1 MALKFTRL
9 GRNTL
14 RQLKANEKLSEHGIT
29 FQRLSSG
36 DGRYTVNIM
45 VEGQRIH
52 RVIGLESGGVT
63 RVKAEQFIEKTRTEA
78 REGKLNL
85 PKGRKTVLGFKQA
98 SKDYLL
104 KLAQEGGSDIKGKIM
119 RLDHNLIP
127 FFKDKSLK
135 NISPFDIE
143 RFKKQRIDGG
153 VKSGTVNRDLAVLS
167 HMFNK
172 GIEWGWFNHAPAK
185 IKLFK
190 ESPGRIIYLA
200 PDQIERLLEAS
211 KQDQCLHVFLFI
223 MIGLDTSMRRMEIL
237 CVRLK
242 NINLAQNTIYIP
254 EAKGGSRN
262 QPMTKKLAVFLRKY
276 IAEHCKDNQEWL
288 FPSSRS
294 ESGHRV
300 AIEKPFRRVV
310 ENAGLD
316 PTEILRHTLRH
327 TSITH
332 LVQSGVD
339 LPTVKRISG
348 HKSLEMV
355 ERYAHQNGAHLSEAM
370 DKLEKRIHLKPK
382 KIHSVK

>member
-1 MALKFTRL
+1 MSLKFTKLTRD
-9 GRNTL
+9 GCRK
-14 RQLKANEKLSEHGIT
+14 LKAGEKISEHGIS
-29 FQRLSSG
+29 FERLSSG
-36 DGRYTVNIM
+36 DGRYAVNIM

-63 RVKAEQFIEKTRTEA
+63 RLNAEQYIEKTKTEA

-98 SKDYLL
+98 SIDYLGKL
-104 KLAQEGGSDIKGKIM
+104 KEEGGKDIKGKVM
-119 RLDHNLIP
+119 RLYHNLIP

-153 VKSGTVNRDLAVLS
+153 VKPGTVNRDLAVLS

-185 IKLFK
+185 IRLFK
-190 ESPGRIIYLA
+190 EAPGRIIYLA
-200 PDQIERLLEAS
+200 TDQIERLLDAS

-237 CVRLK
+237 SIRLK
-242 NINLAQNTIYIP
+242 NINLTQNTIYIP

-262 QPMTKKLAVFLRKY
+262 QPMTKNLSEFLRKY
-276 IAEHCKDNQEWL
+276 ILEHCKENQLWL
-288 FPSSRS
+288 FPASRS
-294 ESGHRV
+294 ASGHRM

-310 ENAGLD
+310 ARAGLD
-316 PTEILRHTLRH
+316 PKEILRHTLRH

-355 ERYAHQNGAHLSEAM
+355 ERYAHQNGTHLSEAM
-370 DKLEKRIHLKPK
+370 DKLEERIHTKTANSK
-382 KIHSVK
+382 

>member
-1 MALKFTRL
+1 MALKYIKLTRDAC
-9 GRNTL
+9 RK
-14 RQLKANEKLSEHGIT
+14 LKTSGKISEHGIS
-29 FQRLSSG
+29 FERLSNG
-36 DGRYTVNIM
+36 DGRYTVSIM

-63 RVKAEQFIEKTRTEA
+63 RLNAEQYIEKAKTDA

-85 PKGRKTVLGFKQA
+85 HKGRKTALGFKQA
-98 SKDYLL
+98 SIDYLA
-104 KLAQEGGSDIKGKIM
+104 KLVEEGGNDIKMKTM
-119 RLDHNLIP
+119 RLNHNLIP

-135 NISPFDIE
+135 NISPFDLE
-143 RFKKQRIDGG
+143 RFKKQRIDAG
-153 VKSGTVNRDLAVLS
+153 VKPGTVNRDLAVLS

-172 GIEWGWFNHAPAK
+172 GIEWGWLQHHPAK

-190 ESPGRIIYLA
+190 EAPGRIIYLA

-237 CVRLK
+237 SIRLK

-262 QPMTKKLAVFLRKY
+262 QPMTKNLSKFLRNY
-276 IAEHCKDNQEWL
+276 IAEHCRQNQLWL
-288 FPSSRS
+288 FPASRS
-294 ESGHRV
+294 ASGHRV

-310 ENAGLD
+310 EKAGLD
-316 PTEILRHTLRH
+316 PSEILRHTLRH

-355 ERYAHQNGAHLSEAM
+355 ERYAHQNGTHLQEAM
-370 DKLEKRIHLKPK
+370 DKLEERIHAKT
-382 KIHSVK
+382 SNN